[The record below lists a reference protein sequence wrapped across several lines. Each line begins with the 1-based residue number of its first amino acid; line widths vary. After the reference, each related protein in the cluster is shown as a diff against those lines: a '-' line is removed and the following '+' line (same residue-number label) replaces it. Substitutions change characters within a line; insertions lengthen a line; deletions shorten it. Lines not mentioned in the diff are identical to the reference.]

1 MVYTLIRY
9 GIEVWYLCQRNFS
22 GWRRPL
28 HPHKEFLT
36 DIEFLTLDPPMGNA
50 SYYCTDDS
58 IIPSSRNVCTVVSSE
73 ILPYIFC

>member
-36 DIEFLTLDPPMGNA
+36 DIEFLTLDPHHG
-50 SYYCTDDS
+50 
-58 IIPSSRNVCTVVSSE
+58 
-73 ILPYIFC
+73 